1 MQLFG
6 WSPVKSDQCAGLV
19 APRRPKCR
27 VHRPLAAARRRI
39 WLEDKTCM
47 PQRLRLSDTSCPSE
61 RRPPIVQSHVP
72 RAQPRSLQRLL
83 KVTYIGGR
91 AGMVDA
97 QGACQGSAGVPDV
110 GRPFAATCTCCLALP
125 PGTCCLAPLAAC
137 SSANPT
143 RSAAMSCRCCAEIC
157 ATRAADAA
165 CCCFTA
171 DSASVHTCSA
181 EALARGSRQRD

>member
-110 GRPFAATCTCCLALP
+110 GRPFAATCTCCLA
-125 PGTCCLAPLAAC
+125 PLAAC